1 MKQVNQFSISDIS
14 AITGIKSAT
23 LRIWEQRYQIIH
35 AKRSAS
41 NIRYYDDF
49 DLRIFLNI
57 SCLIENGYKISEIA
71 AMSDAQRVE
80 TIQNLSSPQLNTP
93 IVIQELIEQTLSLNE
108 QLFKNTIQTC
118 IKELGVMETMLQ
130 CVYPFLSRV
139 GLLWQT
145 GLIAP
150 AQEHFASSLIK
161 QRLIVAIDELPIPGS
176 ANENKFI
183 LFLPEGEFH
192 EIALLLAQFMV
203 RANGIQSLYLGQNLP
218 IPYVQEVVASYHP
231 NYIITI
237 ITNDLGEDFLS
248 NLMLDMTSRF
258 PAATILLAGSAVTT
272 HGPKPMKNCVP
283 LCAIDDLHA
292 FIAEN
297 IKN

>member
-1 MKQVNQFSISDIS
+1 MKEVNRFSISDI
-14 AITGIKSAT
+14 ADITGIKSAT

-35 AKRSAS
+35 TKRSAS

-57 SCLIENGYKISEIA
+57 SCLIENGFKISKIA
-71 AMSDAQRVE
+71 EMSDAQRAE
-80 TIQNLSSPQLNTP
+80 IIQTLSLHQLNAPT
-93 IVIQELIEQTLSLNE
+93 VIQELIEHTLSLNE
-108 QLFKNTIQTC
+108 QSFKTTIQTC
-118 IKELGVMETMLQ
+118 IKELGLMETMLQ

-161 QRLIVAIDELPIPGS
+161 QRLIVAIDELPIPDS

-203 RANGIQSLYLGQNLP
+203 RANGFQSLYLGQNLP
-218 IPYVQEVVASYHP
+218 IPYVQEVVASYGP
-231 NYIITI
+231 SYIITVL
-237 ITNDLGEDFLS
+237 TNDLGEDILA
-248 NLMLDMTSRF
+248 NLMQDMAGRF

-272 HGPKPMKNCVP
+272 HSPKPMKNCVP

>member
-1 MKQVNQFSISDIS
+1 MKEVNRFSISDIA

-35 AKRSAS
+35 AKRTAS

-49 DLRIFLNI
+49 DLRVFLNI
-57 SCLIENGYKISEIA
+57 SCLIENGFKISKIA
-71 AMSDAQRVE
+71 DMSDSQRVE
-80 TIQNLSSPQLNTP
+80 EIQTLSLHQLNAP
-93 IVIQELIEQTLSLNE
+93 VVIQELIDQTLSLNE
-108 QLFKNTIQTC
+108 QSFKTTIQNC
-118 IKELGVMETMLQ
+118 IKELGLMETMLQ

-161 QRLIVAIDELPIPGS
+161 QRLVVAIDELPIPDS
-176 ANENKFI
+176 SIKNKFI

-192 EIALLLAQFMV
+192 EIALLLAQFIV
-203 RANGIQSLYLGQNLP
+203 RANGFQSLYLGQNLP

-237 ITNDLGEDFLS
+237 LTNDSGTELLS
-248 NLMLDMTSRF
+248 DLMQDMSSRF
-258 PAATILLAGSAVTT
+258 PAATILIAGSAVTI
-272 HGPKPMKNCVP
+272 HSPKPMKNCVP
-283 LCAIDDLHA
+283 LCAIDELYA

-297 IKN
+297 IKE

>member
-1 MKQVNQFSISDIS
+1 MRAVQ
-14 AITGIKSAT
+14 
-23 LRIWEQRYQIIH
+23 
-35 AKRSAS
+35 
-41 NIRYYDDF
+41 
-49 DLRIFLNI
+49 
-57 SCLIENGYKISEIA
+57 KIVE
-71 AMSDAQRVE
+71 MSDAQRAE
-80 TIQNLSSPQLNTP
+80 KIQTLSSHQLNTP

-108 QLFKNTIQTC
+108 QLFKNTIQDC

-161 QRLIVAIDELPIPGS
+161 QRLIVAIDELPIPDS
-176 ANENKFI
+176 SIKNKFI

-203 RANGIQSLYLGQNLP
+203 RANGFQSLYLGQNLP
-218 IPYVQEVVASYHP
+218 IPYVQEVVASYDA

-237 ITNDLGEDFLS
+237 LTNDLGTEFLT
-248 NLMLDMTSRF
+248 NLMQDMSSRF
-258 PAATILLAGSAVTT
+258 PAATILIAGSAVTT
-272 HGPKPMKNCVP
+272 HSPKPIQNCVP
-283 LCAIDDLHA
+283 LCAIDELYA
-292 FIAEN
+292 FIAKN
-297 IKN
+297 IKE

>member
-1 MKQVNQFSISDIS
+1 MKEVNRFSISDIA

-23 LRIWEQRYQIIH
+23 LRIWEQRYKIIH

-57 SCLIENGYKISEIA
+57 SCLIENGFKISEIA
-71 AMSDAQRVE
+71 EMTDAQRVE
-80 TIQNLSSPQLNTP
+80 IIQTLAIHQLNAP
-93 IVIQELIEQTLSLNE
+93 VVIQELIEQTLSLNE
-108 QLFKNTIQTC
+108 QSFKNTLQNC
-118 IKELGVMETMLQ
+118 INELGVMETMLQ

-161 QRLIVAIDELPIPGS
+161 QRLIVAIDELAIPNS
-176 ANENKFI
+176 AQENKFI

-192 EIALLLAQFMV
+192 EIALLLAQYIV
-203 RANGIQSLYLGQNLP
+203 RANGFQSLYLGQNLP
-218 IPYVQEVVASYHP
+218 IPYVQEVVASYNP
-231 NYIITI
+231 NFIITI
-237 ITNDLGEDFLS
+237 LTNDLGEDVLV
-248 NLMLDMTSRF
+248 NLMQDMAGRF
-258 PAATILLAGSAVTT
+258 SAATILIAGSAVTT
-272 HGPKPMKNCVP
+272 HSPKLIQNCVP
-283 LCAIDDLHA
+283 LCAIDELYA
-292 FIAEN
+292 FIAKN
-297 IKN
+297 IKE

>member
-1 MKQVNQFSISDIS
+1 MKEVNRFSISDI
-14 AITGIKSAT
+14 ADITGIKSAT

-57 SCLIENGYKISEIA
+57 SCLIENGLKISEIA

-80 TIQNLSSPQLNTP
+80 KIQILTSSQLNAPT
-93 IVIQELIEQTLSLNE
+93 IIQELIEQTLSLNE
-108 QLFKNTIQTC
+108 QLFKTTIQTC
-118 IKELGVMETMLQ
+118 INELGVMETMLQ

-139 GLLWQT
+139 GLLWHT

-161 QRLIVAIDELPIPGS
+161 QRLIVAIDDLAIPDS
-176 ANENKFI
+176 SNKNKFI

-192 EIALLLAQFMV
+192 EIALLLAQFIV
-203 RANGIQSLYLGQNLP
+203 RANGFQSLYLGQNLP

-237 ITNDLGEDFLS
+237 LTNDLGEDVLA
-248 NLMLDMTSRF
+248 NLMQDMAIRF

-272 HGPKPMKNCVP
+272 NSPKPMKNCVP
-283 LCAIDDLHA
+283 LCAIDELYA

-297 IKN
+297 IKE

>member
-1 MKQVNQFSISDIS
+1 M
-14 AITGIKSAT
+14 
-23 LRIWEQRYQIIH
+23 
-35 AKRSAS
+35 
-41 NIRYYDDF
+41 
-49 DLRIFLNI
+49 
-57 SCLIENGYKISEIA
+57 
-71 AMSDAQRVE
+71 
-80 TIQNLSSPQLNTP
+80 
-93 IVIQELIEQTLSLNE
+93 
-108 QLFKNTIQTC
+108 
-118 IKELGVMETMLQ
+118 
-130 CVYPFLSRV
+130 
-139 GLLWQT
+139 
-145 GLIAP
+145 
-150 AQEHFASSLIK
+150 
-161 QRLIVAIDELPIPGS
+161 PIPDS

-203 RANGIQSLYLGQNLP
+203 RANGFQSLYLGQNLP

-272 HGPKPMKNCVP
+272 HSPKPMKNCVP

>member
-1 MKQVNQFSISDIS
+1 MKEVNRFSISDI
-14 AITGIKSAT
+14 ADITGIKSAT

-203 RANGIQSLYLGQNLP
+203 RANGFQSLYLGQNLP

-258 PAATILLAGSAVTT
+258 PAATILLAGSTVTT
-272 HGPKPMKNCVP
+272 HSPKPMKNCVP

>member
-1 MKQVNQFSISDIS
+1 MKEVNRFSISEIA

-57 SCLIENGYKISEIA
+57 SGLIENGLKISEIA

-80 TIQNLSSPQLNTP
+80 KIQILTSSQLNAPT
-93 IVIQELIEQTLSLNE
+93 IIQELIEQTLSLNE
-108 QLFKNTIQTC
+108 QLFKTTIQTC
-118 IKELGVMETMLQ
+118 INELGVMETMLQ

-139 GLLWQT
+139 GLLWHT

-161 QRLIVAIDELPIPGS
+161 QRLIVAIDDLAIPDS
-176 ANENKFI
+176 SNKNKFI

-192 EIALLLAQFMV
+192 EIALLLAQFIV
-203 RANGIQSLYLGQNLP
+203 RANGFQSLYLGQNLP

-237 ITNDLGEDFLS
+237 LTNDLGEDVLA
-248 NLMLDMTSRF
+248 NLMQDMAIRF

-272 HGPKPMKNCVP
+272 NSPKPMKNCVP
-283 LCAIDDLHA
+283 LCAIDELYA

-297 IKN
+297 IKE

>member
-1 MKQVNQFSISDIS
+1 MKEVNRFSISEIA

-57 SCLIENGYKISEIA
+57 SCLIENGLKISEIA
-71 AMSDAQRVE
+71 AMSVAQRVE
-80 TIQNLSSPQLNTP
+80 KIQILTSSQLNAPT
-93 IVIQELIEQTLSLNE
+93 IIQELIEQTLSLNE
-108 QLFKNTIQTC
+108 QLFKTTIQTC
-118 IKELGVMETMLQ
+118 INELGVMETMLQ

-139 GLLWQT
+139 GLLWHT

-161 QRLIVAIDELPIPGS
+161 QRLIVAIDDLAIPDS
-176 ANENKFI
+176 SNKNKFI

-192 EIALLLAQFMV
+192 EIALLLAQFIV
-203 RANGIQSLYLGQNLP
+203 RANGFQSLYLGQNLP

-237 ITNDLGEDFLS
+237 LTNDLGEDVLA
-248 NLMLDMTSRF
+248 NLMQDMAIRF

-272 HGPKPMKNCVP
+272 NSPKPMKNCVP
-283 LCAIDDLHA
+283 LCAIDELYA

-297 IKN
+297 IKE

>member
-1 MKQVNQFSISDIS
+1 MKEVNRFSISEIA

-57 SCLIENGYKISEIA
+57 SCLIENGLKISEIA

-80 TIQNLSSPQLNTP
+80 KIQILTSSQLNAPT
-93 IVIQELIEQTLSLNE
+93 IIQELIEQTLSLNE
-108 QLFKNTIQTC
+108 QLFKTTIQTC
-118 IKELGVMETMLQ
+118 INELGVMETMLQ

-139 GLLWQT
+139 GLLWHT

-161 QRLIVAIDELPIPGS
+161 QRLIVAIDDLAIPDS
-176 ANENKFI
+176 SNKNKFI

-192 EIALLLAQFMV
+192 EIALLLAQFIV
-203 RANGIQSLYLGQNLP
+203 RANGFQSLYLGQNLP

-237 ITNDLGEDFLS
+237 LTNDLGEDVLA
-248 NLMLDMTSRF
+248 NLMQDMAIRF

-272 HGPKPMKNCVP
+272 NSPKPMKNCVP
-283 LCAIDDLHA
+283 LCAIDELYA

-297 IKN
+297 IKE

>member
-1 MKQVNQFSISDIS
+1 MKEVNRFSISDIA

-23 LRIWEQRYQIIH
+23 LRIWEQRYQIIN
-35 AKRSAS
+35 AKRTAS

-57 SCLIENGYKISEIA
+57 SCLIENGFKISKIA
-71 AMSDAQRVE
+71 DMSDSQRAE
-80 TIQNLSSPQLNTP
+80 EIQTLSLHQLNAP
-93 IVIQELIEQTLSLNE
+93 VVIQELIEQTLSLNE
-108 QLFKNTIQTC
+108 QSFKTTIQNC
-118 IKELGVMETMLQ
+118 IKELGLMETMLQ

-161 QRLIVAIDELPIPGS
+161 QRLVVAIDDLPIPDS
-176 ANENKFI
+176 SIKNKFI

-192 EIALLLAQFMV
+192 EIALLLAQFIV
-203 RANGIQSLYLGQNLP
+203 RANGFQSLYLGQNLP

-237 ITNDLGEDFLS
+237 LTNDSGTELLS
-248 NLMLDMTSRF
+248 DLMQDMSSRF
-258 PAATILLAGSAVTT
+258 PAATILIAGSAVTI
-272 HGPKPMKNCVP
+272 HSPKPILNCVP
-283 LCAIDDLHA
+283 LCAIDELYA

-297 IKN
+297 IKE

>member
-1 MKQVNQFSISDIS
+1 MKEVNRFSISDI
-14 AITGIKSAT
+14 ADITGIKSAT

-35 AKRSAS
+35 AKRSAN

-57 SCLIENGYKISEIA
+57 SCLIENGFKISKIA
-71 AMSDAQRVE
+71 EMSDAQRAE
-80 TIQNLSSPQLNTP
+80 IIQTLAIQQLNAP
-93 IVIQELIEQTLSLNE
+93 VVIQELIEQTLSLNE
-108 QLFKNTIQTC
+108 QSFKNTLQTC
-118 IKELGVMETMLQ
+118 IKELGVLETMLQ

-161 QRLIVAIDELPIPGS
+161 QRLIVAIDELPIPDS
-176 ANENKFI
+176 SIKNKFI

-203 RANGIQSLYLGQNLP
+203 RANGFQSLYLGQNLP
-218 IPYVQEVVASYHP
+218 IPYVQEVVASYDP

-237 ITNDLGEDFLS
+237 LTNDLGTEYLT
-248 NLMLDMTSRF
+248 NLMQDMSSRF

-272 HGPKPMKNCVP
+272 HSPKPMNNCVP

>member
-1 MKQVNQFSISDIS
+1 MKQVNRFSISDIS

-57 SCLIENGYKISEIA
+57 SSLINSGLKISEIA

-80 TIQNLSSPQLNTP
+80 KIQTLSSHQLNTP
-93 IVIQELIEQTLSLNE
+93 IVIQELIDQTLSLNE
-108 QLFKNTIQTC
+108 RLFKNTIQNC
-118 IKELGVMETMLQ
+118 INELGVMETMLQ
-130 CVYPFLSRV
+130 CVYPFLNRV

-150 AQEHFASSLIK
+150 AQEHFATSLIK
-161 QRLIVAIDELPIPGS
+161 QRLIVAIDDLAIPNS
-176 ANENKFI
+176 VQENKFI

-192 EIALLLAQFMV
+192 EIALLLAQYIV
-203 RANGIQSLYLGQNLP
+203 RAKGFQSLYLGQNLP
-218 IPYVQEVVASYHP
+218 IPYVQEVVASYGP
-231 NYIITI
+231 SYIITVL
-237 ITNDLGEDFLS
+237 TNDLGEDILA
-248 NLMLDMTSRF
+248 NLMQDMAGRF
-258 PAATILLAGSAVTT
+258 PTSTILVAGSAVTT
-272 HGPKPMKNCVP
+272 HSPKPIKNCVP
-283 LCAIDDLHA
+283 LCAIDELYA
-292 FIAEN
+292 FITEN
-297 IKN
+297 VKE